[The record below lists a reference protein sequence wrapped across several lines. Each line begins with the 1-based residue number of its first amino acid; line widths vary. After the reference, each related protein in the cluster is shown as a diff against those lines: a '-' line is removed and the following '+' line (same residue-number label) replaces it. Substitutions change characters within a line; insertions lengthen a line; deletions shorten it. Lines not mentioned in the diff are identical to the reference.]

1 MAKNTFLADT
11 PLNGGMKKI
20 GRETR
25 RSPHQKIRL
34 SLAVLMNLHLFP
46 VNQSIEAIFAPENL
60 DEDCS
65 RISEL
70 MASVANA
77 IDQDLLDGR
86 PADAV
91 DLFLQLLD
99 SLCYHFVADEHWR
112 WFDDCYD
119 PGYVADGCW
128 KRIVECV
135 GGFPKEVI
143 ERLRVGL
150 GELCATEACRE
161 YGYPGIGRWIEEAGS
176 KDGK

>member
-1 MAKNTFLADT
+1 MLGMLCQKGFEIVSDPAEADVLFVNTCGFIESAK
-11 PLNGGMKKI
+11 
-20 GRETR
+20 EE
-25 RSPHQKIRL
+25 
-34 SLAVLMNLHLFP
+34 
-46 VNQSIEAIFAPENL
+46 SIEAIFAPENL